1 MGTRPASLVAWILGI
16 AFVIACPQ
24 SLTAALATASW
35 LLTDPAGTAVLGVLF
50 VVSLAYA
57 VASGV
62 RGYGMRRAW

>member
-24 SLTAALATASW
+24 SLSVALATASW

-50 VVSLAYA
+50 VVSLAYSA
-57 VASGV
+57 ATSF
-62 RGYGMRRAW
+62 RGYGWRHA